1 MKAVRMEMIGCD
13 CGFSEDL
20 CCCCCCCR
28 LIKMMKR
35 ETFWRGGESLCL
47 FSSSDS
53 RSVVS
58 IVKTLL
64 GKQCY
69 IIAIVMRM
77 ITRVSLDGRCSLPP
91 VCAVDSN
98 VFVSLT
104 KGLIS
109 PLARLHSHSQVFT
122 SLFFQ
127 TLTEV
132 RALRFPEVFSKNN
145 VQEVSG
151 CLLPPSGCQRKLRLN
166 PDSCLS
172 REQAQKKKNG
182 TQPELLCSPSTTK
195 WFTAWVKPAKMI
207 HLGCIVDYLAPK
219 STIK

>member
-1 MKAVRMEMIGCD
+1 MSLLFIRQ
-13 CGFSEDL
+13 
-20 CCCCCCCR
+20 
-28 LIKMMKR
+28 
-35 ETFWRGGESLCL
+35 SLC
-47 FSSSDS
+47 FVYCEN
-53 RSVVS
+53 SVGETV
-58 IVKTLL
+58 LHNRYCHANDHW
-64 GKQCY
+64 G
-69 IIAIVMRM
+69 
-77 ITRVSLDGRCSLPP
+77 SLDGRCSLPP

-151 CLLPPSGCQRKLRLN
+151 CLLPPSGCQHKLRLN

-172 REQAQKKKNG
+172 REQAQKKKKMGHN
-182 TQPELLCSPSTTK
+182 QSCYVVRPQQNDSLCESNLPK
-195 WFTAWVKPAKMI
+195 WFT
-207 HLGCIVDYLAPK
+207 
-219 STIK
+219 